1 MIEIWDRNG
10 LLTVAEPVWFFACMF
25 KRHPSIIRHWDD
37 LEEVAILQ
45 GVGKDLADGGSRT
58 NSQRSSAD
66 RPGTIDFKCPG
77 YCQHGDQQ
85 IKCPIEVP
93 FARLLRDPPIP
104 ELTFNYT
111 MYTIWLV
118 L

>member
-37 LEEVAILQ
+37 LEEVATLH

-58 NSQRSSAD
+58 KAAKVVPASLEI
-66 RPGTIDFKCPG
+66 IDGFVNVRAVK
-77 YCQHGDQQ
+77 
-85 IKCPIEVP
+85 INRTK
-93 FARLLRDPPIP
+93 
-104 ELTFNYT
+104 
-111 MYTIWLV
+111 
-118 L
+118 